1 MSRSVDPA
9 DRNRTI
15 ALISLQGDQF
25 PRSALYLAASKISL
39 AALMTGGSRE
49 VMRKC
54 AMISPNAIPDWPLL
68 AQSGHPVIY
77 PCRLSSDFVAE
88 VRWRLP
94 RTMIP

>member
-39 AALMTGGSRE
+39 AALMTGGSRDSLAALMTGGSRE
-49 VMRKC
+49 GMRKC
-54 AMISPNAIPDWPLL
+54 AMISPKCH
-68 AQSGHPVIY
+68 S
-77 PCRLSSDFVAE
+77 
-88 VRWRLP
+88 
-94 RTMIP
+94 

>member
-68 AQSGHPVIY
+68 AQSGH
-77 PCRLSSDFVAE
+77 SFVPHNGA
-88 VRWRLP
+88 P
-94 RTMIP
+94 TAII

>member
-54 AMISPNAIPDWPLL
+54 AMISPMSFLIGRFWRKADIRSSRTT
-68 AQSGHPVIY
+68 A
-77 PCRLSSDFVAE
+77 RL
-88 VRWRLP
+88 RR
-94 RTMIP
+94 